1 MGDFPIAKYFV
12 NSRGNKQLIDPEN
25 YVYRHNKGKRDVP
38 GVRTY
43 WTCDQYTICD
53 AMATV
58 LDDKIVKM
66 PSHNHGSDLA
76 GLEAKLQ
83 SLEAVA
89 RAKENPQIKPRQI
102 LAELS
107 LQSNSLL
114 TKLARRPEA
123 SLTRSIQ
130 LARAKIRDE
139 PPSPAT
145 FADLLSMEIPEKY
158 SKTKSGEMFLITKDY
173 ISEDSEKGILM
184 YVFCLK
190 LFFDS
195 VYLF

>member
-12 NSRGNKQLIDPEN
+12 NSCGNKQLIDPEN

-53 AMATV
+53 AMAAV

-114 TKLARRPEA
+114 TKLARHLEA

-130 LARAKIRDE
+130 LARAKICDE
-139 PPSPAT
+139 PPSPAK

-158 SKTKSGEMFLITKDY
+158 SKTKAGETFLITKDF

-184 YVFCLK
+184 YVFA
-190 LFFDS
+190 
-195 VYLF
+195 